1 MKKIKEVLI
10 LTKSVC
16 KSQLQCLRYKWSAL
30 CMNFNSLP
38 AEPKEEGME
47 KPWVQRQE
55 KLSTLFHGHLQYSLS
70 LNFNITLFLLE
81 NQFISFLSTGRST
94 FFLS

>member
-1 MKKIKEVLI
+1 MKKIKEKLI

-16 KSQLQCLRYKWSAL
+16 KSQLQCLRYKWLSAL
-30 CMNFNSLP
+30 HELQQP
-38 AEPKEEGME
+38 TAEAKEEGME